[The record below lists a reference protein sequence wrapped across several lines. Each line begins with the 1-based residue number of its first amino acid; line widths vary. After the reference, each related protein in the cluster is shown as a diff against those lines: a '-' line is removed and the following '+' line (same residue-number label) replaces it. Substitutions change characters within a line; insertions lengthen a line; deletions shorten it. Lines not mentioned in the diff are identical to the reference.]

1 MNPCSLLAEVWH
13 YNDIESMDRVDVNT
27 DDGAEPISEL
37 SSYRFLTRP
46 EKGGTL
52 KYMKLKLPSG
62 NETLDLSS
70 LDYVSADN
78 DEDGELSAQTWHYNN
93 LNAGDKADVV
103 DLAHDEGDTG
113 SDLSTCADQYRFL
126 ARPEFG
132 GTMKY
137 VQLSGVLSA
146 LSCDI
151 DLSSLNW
158 VPDNGQLRGCD
169 KVAQIWNW
177 DGPTS
182 QD

>member
-13 YNDIESMDRVDVNT
+13 YNDIESMDKVDVNT

-37 SSYRFLTRP
+37 SSYRFLARP

-70 LDYVSADN
+70 LDYISADN

-146 LSCDI
+146 LSCDL

-158 VPDNGQLRGCD
+158 VQDNGQFSGCD
-169 KVAQIWNW
+169 KVA
-177 DGPTS
+177 
-182 QD
+182 